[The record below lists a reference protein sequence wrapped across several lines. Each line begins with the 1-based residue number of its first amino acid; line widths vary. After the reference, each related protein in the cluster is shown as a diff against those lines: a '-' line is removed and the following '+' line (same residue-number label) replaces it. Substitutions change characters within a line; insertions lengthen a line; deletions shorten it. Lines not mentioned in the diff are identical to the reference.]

1 MKNNNAALS
10 KKNLTKLL
18 NPAFRKK
25 ILDSYKKDTFLIND
39 YARYVVDSQI
49 IQRMKGL
56 ESDAKAGW
64 GFPQLNMLCCI
75 KKDGTIEK
83 KLFEFNSVN
92 HFLKDEDGDTA
103 VDVVKCILILWLQAD
118 KKCIESFDYEKID
131 AELVRLDKEI
141 AEKKVKDQK
150 IEETSK
156 RIKSLVKPIIDKTL
170 YEKYDEVAEETKKKV
185 EKVLDEFVKAK
196 QLAKAVVSLDR
207 NTTES
212 IAADHF
218 FLDIGF
224 KLEEK
229 DDFSILV
236 CHAGPSAEEK
246 KDEAQKEKTT
256 SAESGCQQ
264 K

>member
-1 MKNNNAALS
+1 MKNNTVALS
-10 KKNLTKLL
+10 KKNLTRLL

-25 ILDSYKKDTFLIND
+25 ILASYKKDIFLIDD
-39 YARYVVDSQI
+39 YAKYVVDSQI

-56 ESDAKAGW
+56 ENDAKAGW
-64 GFPQLNMLCCI
+64 GFPQLNMLCCV

-92 HFLKDEDGDTA
+92 HFLKDQDGDTA
-103 VDVVKCILILWLQAD
+103 ADVVKCILVLWLQSD
-118 KKCIESFDYEKID
+118 KKNIESFDYEKID

-141 AEKKVKDQK
+141 AEKKAKDQK
-150 IEETSK
+150 IEETSR

-170 YEKYDEVAEETKKKV
+170 YESYNEVAEATKKKV

-196 QLAKAVVSLDR
+196 QLFKAVVSLDR
-207 NTTES
+207 NTPES
-212 IAADHF
+212 IAANHF
-218 FLDIGF
+218 FLDVGF

-236 CHAGPSAEEK
+236 CHVGPSAEATK
-246 KDEAQKEKTT
+246 KDEAQEKTST
-256 SAESGCQQ
+256 EGISDQQ